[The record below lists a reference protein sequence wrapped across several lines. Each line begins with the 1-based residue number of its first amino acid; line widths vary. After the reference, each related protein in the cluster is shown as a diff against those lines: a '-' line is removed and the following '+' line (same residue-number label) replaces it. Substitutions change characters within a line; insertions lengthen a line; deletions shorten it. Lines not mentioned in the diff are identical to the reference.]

1 MFNELA
7 KITKG
12 KNLPLTAVNENGE
25 NMIIESGKDTEL
37 GIFFRVIV
45 FQHNGWNRINIYY
58 EDGTFEEEY
67 SK

>member
-1 MFNELA
+1 MFDKLA
-7 KITKG
+7 KMTKG

-25 NMIIESGKDTEL
+25 NMIIEGGKDTEL
-37 GIFFRVIV
+37 GMFFRVTV
-45 FQHNGWNRINIYY
+45 CQHNGWNRINIYY